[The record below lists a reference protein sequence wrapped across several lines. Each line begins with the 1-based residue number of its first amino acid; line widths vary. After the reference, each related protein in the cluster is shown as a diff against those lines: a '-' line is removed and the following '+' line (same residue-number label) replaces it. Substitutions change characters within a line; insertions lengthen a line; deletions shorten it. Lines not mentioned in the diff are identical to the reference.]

1 MSTAA
6 VKVYVDGVHV
16 ILEVDG
22 TQVRL
27 TKIGS
32 LALSR
37 GLDRAA
43 KQVGAIGV
51 AELGQVV
58 SKSLLGDPL

>member
-1 MSTAA
+1 VSTAA
-6 VKVYVDGVHV
+6 VRVYVDGVYV
-16 ILEVDG
+16 ALEVDG
-22 TQVRL
+22 TRVML
-27 TKIGS
+27 TKLGA

-58 SKSLLGDPL
+58 SKSLLGGPL